1 MDGKNNIFPEE
12 QYGFRENRRTVDCIL
27 ILNILFEKTRANH
40 SQLFL
45 SYVDLKKAFDSI
57 QHCLL
62 WEKLHALGVNGPIIR
77 VLQSMYAKATARVK
91 FTTYEAIESFNCQK
105 GV

>member
-1 MDGKNNIFPEE
+1 MDGKNIIFPEE
-12 QYGFRENRRTVDCIL
+12 QYGFRENRRAVDCIF
-27 ILNILFEKTRANH
+27 ILNILIEKTRANH

-62 WEKLHALGVNGPIIR
+62 WEKLHALGVSGQIIR
-77 VLQSMYAKATARVK
+77 VLQSIYAKATARVK
-91 FTTYEAIESFNCQK
+91 LTTSEAKNHLIVK
-105 GV
+105 RV